1 MAISGREI
9 EETSPFFE
17 KQHLFLN
24 VEYQVFIFLKRL
36 ALPILP

>member
-1 MAISGREI
+1 MAISRREI
-9 EETSPFFE
+9 EEISPFFE

-24 VEYQVFIFLKRL
+24 VESQVFVFLRCL